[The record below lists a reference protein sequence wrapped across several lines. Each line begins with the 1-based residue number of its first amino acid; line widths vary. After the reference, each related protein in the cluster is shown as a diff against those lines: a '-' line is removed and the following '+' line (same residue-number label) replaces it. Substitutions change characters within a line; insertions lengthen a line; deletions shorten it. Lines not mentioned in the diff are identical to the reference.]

1 MKTPLDDNSKMRRD
15 YLRAQAFNIAQLERA
30 FNSLVS
36 DRGETPQQMME
47 KIYEIIGLFKEE
59 ELACLLLHLAG
70 RTEELKLK
78 KLG

>member
-1 MKTPLDDNSKMRRD
+1 
-15 YLRAQAFNIAQLERA
+15 
-30 FNSLVS
+30 
-36 DRGETPQQMME
+36 ME

-78 KLG
+78 KLGYADEEIERALKNARKRLKKSPPKASA